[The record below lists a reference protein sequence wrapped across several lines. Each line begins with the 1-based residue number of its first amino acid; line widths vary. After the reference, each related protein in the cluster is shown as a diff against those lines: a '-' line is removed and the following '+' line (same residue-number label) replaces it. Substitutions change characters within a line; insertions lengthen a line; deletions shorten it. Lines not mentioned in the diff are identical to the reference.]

1 MRSLLVVHAVDQPG
15 GAELA
20 LLRAA
25 PLLMERG
32 WEITMTGPTGRR
44 PDQAPD
50 GIAWRRQAV
59 GGLGR
64 GRGAGALRAY
74 GAFRALAAQHDV
86 AYLNGTVPA
95 RLLPALGDG
104 RLAGVAVRGLRG
116 RGGPG
121 GRGDGGAT
129 STGPVDVRT
138 VLHVHDMVDRVPRF
152 WGAADA
158 LLADSHACAAPVAA
172 SLGREVAVTGCPV
185 DLDPPAVTP
194 PWAPDGRPVVA
205 FVGRI
210 EPRKGPLDLVT
221 AAEAVRVAV
230 PDARVVVVGDDTY
243 DSDPRYARAV
253 NRRADIARV
262 ERWPWQAAGPGL
274 LRHVDVLA
282 VPSDRE
288 PFGTIAAEALAVGV
302 PVVAGAVDGLVE
314 VVRDG
319 VTGRLV
325 PPHDPLSLAH
335 GIIWALQN
343 GALLRDDCRASAER
357 WSLQAV
363 ADRIDAALRGT
374 VVPAVAPVGVSSA
387 AARQGA
393 VEDGGS

>member
-1 MRSLLVVHAVDQPG
+1 MPSLLVVHAVDQPG

-25 PLLMERG
+25 PLLVERG
-32 WEITMTGPTGRR
+32 WRITMTGPTGRR
-44 PDQAPD
+44 PAAAPED
-50 GIAWRRQAV
+50 VLWRQQAV

-64 GRGAGALRAY
+64 GRGAAALLAY
-74 GAFRALAAQHDV
+74 AAFRSLAGQFDV

-104 RLAGVAVRGLRG
+104 RVAGAAVRGLRARSG
-116 RGGPG
+116 LDPSA
-121 GRGDGGAT
+121 GAPL
-129 STGPVDVRT
+129 SVRT
-138 VLHVHDMVDRVPRF
+138 VLHVHDMVARVPRF

-158 LLADSHACAAPVAA
+158 LLADSGACAAPVAA
-172 SLGREVAVTGCPV
+172 GLGREVAVTGCPV
-185 DLDPPAVTP
+185 DLDPPRVAP
-194 PWAPDGRPVVA
+194 PWTPDGRPVVA

-221 AAEAVRVAV
+221 AAEAVRVVV

-243 DSDPRYARAV
+243 GADPRYARMV
-253 NRRADIARV
+253 DRRAEAARV
-262 ERWPWQAAGPGL
+262 ERWPWQASGPGL
-274 LRHVDVLA
+274 LRHVDVLV

-325 PPHDPLSLAH
+325 PPHDPLALAH

-343 GALLRDDCRASAER
+343 GPLLREDCLEAARR
-357 WSLQAV
+357 WSLRAV
-363 ADRIDAALRGT
+363 TDRIEAALTGAPALA
-374 VVPAVAPVGVSSA
+374 VPPAGPPGAGQIRHGVT
-387 AARQGA
+387 
-393 VEDGGS
+393 EDGA

>member
-1 MRSLLVVHAVDQPG
+1 MPSLLVVHAVNQPG

-25 PLLMERG
+25 PLLQERG
-32 WEITMTGPTGRR
+32 WRITMTGPTGRR
-44 PDQAPD
+44 PSEAPD
-50 GIAWRRQAV
+50 GVVWRQQAV

-64 GRGAGALRAY
+64 GRGAAALLAY
-74 GAFRALAAQHDV
+74 GTFRSLAAQHDV

-95 RLLPALGDG
+95 RLLPALGSG
-104 RLAGVAVRGLRG
+104 ALAGAAVRGLRF
-116 RGGPG
+116 RAPA
-121 GRGDGGAT
+121 DAAAGA
-129 STGPVDVRT
+129 PVDVRT
-138 VLHVHDMVDRVPRF
+138 IVHVHDMVERVPRF

-158 LLADSHACAAPVAA
+158 LLADSQACATPVARA
-172 SLGREVAVTGCPV
+172 LHREVSVTGCPV
-185 DLDPPAVTP
+185 DLDPPQVTP
-194 PWAPDGRPVVA
+194 PWTPDGRPIVA
-205 FVGRI
+205 FVGRV
-210 EPRKGPLDLVT
+210 EPRKGPLDLIT

-243 DSDPRYARAV
+243 DADPRYARMV
-253 NRRADIARV
+253 DRRADVARV
-262 ERWPWQAAGPGL
+262 ERWPWQAGGPGL
-274 LRHVDVLA
+274 LRHVDVLV

-343 GALLRDDCRASAER
+343 GPLLRDDCRESARR
-357 WSLQAV
+357 WSLEAV
-363 ADRIDAALRGT
+363 TDRIEAALTGR
-374 VVPAVAPVGVSSA
+374 VVAPVPAVDPADRARHA
-387 AARQGA
+387 AG
-393 VEDGGS
+393 DGPA

>member
-1 MRSLLVVHAVDQPG
+1 MRAMPSLLVVHAVDQPG

-25 PLLMERG
+25 PLLIDRG
-32 WEITMTGPTGRR
+32 WRITMSGPTGRR
-44 PDQAPD
+44 PAAAPE
-50 GIAWRRQAV
+50 GVAWRQQAV

-64 GRGAGALRAY
+64 GRGAAALLAY
-74 GAFRALAAQHDV
+74 GAFRSLAAQHDV

-104 RLAGVAVRGLRG
+104 PVAGAALRGLRA
-116 RGGPG
+116 G
-121 GRGDGGAT
+121 GRADRTAA
-129 STGPVDVRT
+129 GPVDVRT

-152 WGAADA
+152 WATADA
-158 LLADSHACAAPVAA
+158 LLADSAACAAPVAA
-172 SLGREVAVTGCPV
+172 GLGREVAVTGCPV
-185 DLDPPAVTP
+185 DLDPPAATP
-194 PWAPDGRPVVA
+194 PWSPDGRPVVA

-221 AAEAVRVAV
+221 AAEAVRVVV
-230 PDARVVVVGDDTY
+230 PDARIVVVGEDTY
-243 DSDPRYARAV
+243 GADAHYARTV
-253 NRRADIARV
+253 DRRADAAHV
-262 ERWPWQAAGPGL
+262 ERFGWQHGGPGL
-274 LRHVDVLA
+274 LRHVDVLV

-288 PFGTIAAEALAVGV
+288 PFGTIAAEALAAGV

-335 GIIWALQN
+335 GVIWALQN
-343 GALLRDDCRASAER
+343 GSLLGDACRASARR

-363 ADRIDAALRGT
+363 TDRIEAALLG
-374 VVPAVAPVGVSSA
+374 VPGEPPAPSDASPATRHGV
-387 AARQGA
+387 
-393 VEDGGS
+393 DGVT

>member
-1 MRSLLVVHAVDQPG
+1 MPSLLVEHAVDQPG

-25 PLLMERG
+25 PLLIERG
-32 WEITMTGPTGRR
+32 WRITMTGPTGRR
-44 PDQAPD
+44 PSVAPE
-50 GIAWRRQAV
+50 GIVWRQQAV

-64 GRGAGALRAY
+64 GRGAAALLAY
-74 GAFRALAAQHDV
+74 GAFRTLASQHDV

-104 RLAGVAVRGLRG
+104 RLAGVALRGLRARDG
-116 RGGPG
+116 SGPAAT
-121 GRGDGGAT
+121 GAL
-129 STGPVDVRT
+129 DVRT
-138 VLHVHDMVDRVPRF
+138 VLHVHDMVERVPGF

-158 LLADSHACAAPVAA
+158 LLADSQACAAPVAA
-172 SLGREVAVTGCPV
+172 ALHREVAVTGCPV

-194 PWAPDGRPVVA
+194 PWSPDGRPIVA

-210 EPRKGPLDLVT
+210 EPRKGPLDLIT

-243 DSDPRYARAV
+243 DADPAYRRMV
-253 NRRADIARV
+253 DRRADGARV
-262 ERWPWQAAGPGL
+262 ERWPWQAGGPGL
-274 LRHVDVLA
+274 LRHVDVLV

-343 GALLRDDCRASAER
+343 GPLLREECRDAARR
-357 WSLQAV
+357 WSLEAV
-363 ADRIDAALRGT
+363 TDRIEAALTGRGG
-374 VVPAVAPVGVSSA
+374 PASPSIAGPADPQV
-387 AARQGA
+387 RNGA
-393 VEDGGS
+393 VEDGAS

>member
-1 MRSLLVVHAVDQPG
+1 MPQLLVVHAVDQPG

-25 PLLMERG
+25 PLLIDRG
-32 WEITMTGPTGRR
+32 WRITMTGPTGRR
-44 PDQAPD
+44 PAGTPD
-50 GIAWRRQAV
+50 GIVWRQQAV

-64 GRGAGALRAY
+64 GRGAAALLAY
-74 GAFRALAAQHDV
+74 GAFRSLAAQHDV
-86 AYLNGTVPA
+86 VYLNGTVPG

-104 RLAGVAVRGLRG
+104 VVAGAALRGLHVRGRL
-116 RGGPG
+116 
-121 GRGDGGAT
+121 GAAASAPPT
-129 STGPVDVRT
+129 ART
-138 VLHVHDMVDRVPRF
+138 VLHVHDMVQRVPRF

-158 LLADSHACAAPVAA
+158 LLADSSACAAPVARA
-172 SLGREVAVTGCPV
+172 LDRDVAVTGCPV
-185 DLDPPAVTP
+185 DLDPAPVTP
-194 PWAPDGRPVVA
+194 PWSPDGRPIVA

-210 EPRKGPLDLVT
+210 EPRKGPLDLIT

-243 DSDPRYARAV
+243 DADPRYARMV
-253 NRRADIARV
+253 DRRADVARV
-262 ERWPWQAAGPGL
+262 ERWPWQAGGPGL
-274 LRHVDVLA
+274 LRHVDVLV

-325 PPHDPLSLAH
+325 PPHDPLALAH

-343 GALLRDDCRASAER
+343 GPLLRDDCRAAAER
-357 WSLQAV
+357 WSLRNV
-363 ADRIDAALRGT
+363 TDRIEAALTGDAAPGDVEGGRAA
-374 VVPAVAPVGVSSA
+374 PARHGVS
-387 AARQGA
+387 
-393 VEDGGS
+393 EDGAA

>member
-1 MRSLLVVHAVDQPG
+1 MPSLLVVHAVDEPG

-25 PLLMERG
+25 PLLQERG
-32 WEITMTGPTGRR
+32 WRITMTGPSGRR
-44 PDQAPD
+44 PTSAPD
-50 GIAWRRQAV
+50 GIVWRQQAV

-64 GRGAGALRAY
+64 GRGAAALLAY
-74 GAFRALAAQHDV
+74 GAFRSLAAQHDV

-104 RLAGVAVRGLRG
+104 PLAGAAVRGLRLRAPADPAVG
-116 RGGPG
+116 
-121 GRGDGGAT
+121 
-129 STGPVDVRT
+129 GPVDVRT
-138 VLHVHDMVDRVPRF
+138 IVHVHDMVQRVPRF

-158 LLADSHACAAPVAA
+158 LLADSQACATPVAA
-172 SLGREVAVTGCPV
+172 ALHREVGVTGCPV
-185 DLDPPAVTP
+185 DLDPPKVMP
-194 PWAPDGRPVVA
+194 PWSPDGRPIVA
-205 FVGRI
+205 FVGRV
-210 EPRKGPLDLVT
+210 EPRKGPLDLIT

-243 DSDPRYARAV
+243 DADPRYARMV
-253 NRRADIARV
+253 DRRADVARV
-262 ERWPWQAAGPGL
+262 ERWPWQAGGPGL
-274 LRHVDVLA
+274 LRHVDVLV

-343 GALLRDDCRASAER
+343 GPLLQDDCRASAQR
-357 WSLQAV
+357 WSLRAV
-363 ADRIDAALRGT
+363 TDRIEAALTGR
-374 VVPAVAPVGVSSA
+374 AVAPVPA
-387 AARQGA
+387 ADRADRMPHAAG
-393 VEDGGS
+393 DGPA

>member
-1 MRSLLVVHAVDQPG
+1 MPSLLVVHAVDRPG

-25 PLLMERG
+25 PLLVERG
-32 WEITMTGPTGRR
+32 WRITMTGPTGRR
-44 PDQAPD
+44 PAAAPQ
-50 GIAWRRQAV
+50 GVAWARQPV

-64 GRGAGALRAY
+64 GRGAAALLAY
-74 GAFRALAAQHDV
+74 RSFRRLADQHDV

-104 RLAGVAVRGLRG
+104 ALAGAAVRGLPVRG
-116 RGGPG
+116 SVPPG
-121 GRGDGGAT
+121 RAAAA
-129 STGPVDVRT
+129 PRT
-138 VLHVHDMVDRVPRF
+138 VVHVHDMVSRVPRF

-158 LLADSHACAAPVAA
+158 LLADSRACAAPVAA
-172 SLGREVAVTGCPV
+172 ALGREVAVTGCPV
-185 DLDPPAVTP
+185 DLDPPPVRP
-194 PWAPDGRPVVA
+194 PWTPDGRPVVA

-230 PDARVVVVGDDTY
+230 PDARVVVVGEDTY
-243 DSDPRYARAV
+243 DADPRYARQV
-253 NRRADIARV
+253 DRRADAARV
-262 ERWPWQAAGPGL
+262 ERWPWQAGGPGL
-274 LRHVDVLA
+274 LRHVDVLV

-288 PFGTIAAEALAVGV
+288 PFGTIAAEALAAGV
-302 PVVAGAVDGLVE
+302 PVVASAVDGLVE

-325 PPHDPLSLAH
+325 PPHDPLALAH

-343 GALLRDDCRASAER
+343 GPLLREECRDAARR
-357 WSLQAV
+357 WSLRAV
-363 ADRIDAALRGT
+363 TDRIEAALTGQDRPDAA
-374 VVPAVAPVGVSSA
+374 PAGSTAP
-387 AARQGA
+387 ARHGA
-393 VEDGGS
+393 EGGAG